1 MVVEGRHR
9 TDYVATDPLHWRP
22 MRVRLDGVELFYEVM
37 GEGTT
42 LLLMHGG
49 LGLDHTAFRPWLDP
63 LAERYRLVFYDHR
76 GNGRSSRP
84 ESLGGV
90 THDTWVADA
99 DALRR
104 HLGIERLVVLGHSYG
119 GYLALEYALRHPRRV
134 AGLVLCSTA
143 GRALPFDGALARA
156 ERTGTPRQVER
167 LRRLLGEGVADDA
180 AFRDLF
186 TDLLPLYFR
195 TPEPEAIRRIL
206 AETRFSAAALSH
218 AFAECYPSFDV
229 LARLSRIEAPALVL
243 SGRHDW
249 VFAPEESAEPLRA
262 GIPDARLV
270 VFEES
275 GHYPF
280 IEEQGAFL
288 SALGD
293 WLEGLD

>member
-1 MVVEGRHR
+1 MAPTKPPIHLAG
-9 TDYVATDPLHWRP
+9 RP
-22 MRVRLDGVELFYEVM
+22 MRAELQGLELYYEIL
-37 GEGTT
+37 GEGTP

-63 LAERYRLVFYDHR
+63 LARSFRLVFYDHR

-84 ESLGGV
+84 ESLRGV
-90 THDTWVADA
+90 THETWVSDA
-99 DALRR
+99 EALRR
-104 HLGIERLVVLGHSYG
+104 HLGLERVVVLGHSYG

-143 GRALPFDGALARA
+143 GRALSFDGALDRA
-156 ERTGTPRQVER
+156 ERMGTARQVAR
-167 LRRLLGEGVADDA
+167 LRQFLAEGVASDA

-195 TPEPEAIRRIL
+195 RPEPDTVQRIL
-206 AETRFSAAALSH
+206 ATTRFSAAALSH

-229 LARLSRIEAPALVL
+229 LDRLCRIEAPTLVMA
-243 SGRHDW
+243 GRHDW
-249 VFAPEESAEPLRA
+249 VFAPEESAVPLEA
-262 GIPDARLV
+262 AIPGARLA

-280 IEEQGAFL
+280 IEEQEGFL
-288 SALGD
+288 STLRG
-293 WLEGLD
+293 WLEGIG